1 LLVSRENYP
10 KLRYTQGDM
19 ALTWAVVNQKG
30 GVGKTTTAVNLAAYL
45 AAEGRRVLLVDIDPQ
60 GNATSGLGVD
70 RRTIQ
75 NDMYSLLAQGTSVA
89 ETRVITAFP
98 NLHVLPATINLAGA
112 EMQLYEKEEREF
124 VLKKA
129 LMVADADY
137 DYILIDSPPSL
148 GLLTINTL
156 TAADQVLIP
165 LQCEYFALE
174 GISQLL
180 QIIERVQQHLNPHLV
195 IGKVILTLFDGR
207 TNLANQVMQ
216 EVQSYFGDKVCKTV
230 VPRNIKLSEAPS
242 YGEPISTYDPRSKGG
257 IAYETIAKELLTDVE
272 PKTSTGEGSSGS
284 HPRWWQRRRG

>member
-1 LLVSRENYP
+1 
-10 KLRYTQGDM
+10 M
-19 ALTWAVVNQKG
+19 AITWAVVNQKG

-45 AAEGRRVLLVDIDPQ
+45 AAEDRRVLLVDIDPQ

-75 NDMYSLLAQGTSVA
+75 NDMYSLLAQGTTVA
-89 ETRVITAFP
+89 ETRVITAIP

-129 LMVADADY
+129 LAVADRDY

-180 QIIERVQQHLNPHLV
+180 QIIERVQQHLNPNLT